1 MSSPASHAGCYAEM
15 TVISPVSAGQG
26 LRARTFLPILL
37 GPAILS
43 RRRAED
49 RWRVEVSRDGRLL
62 PSAATC
68 AAGLQAEILARRR
81 SGRLCRVAAALMSP
95 EDTPHVGITVS
106 PSRPRLERPQPRL
119 VSYGW
124 ALLYQPPGIA
134 GLAFVDRHEQFAE
147 LPACFE
153 LPLELLDRAAF
164 LASRGFRTRPLAV
177 VTQPEDFDP
186 CGHHRF
192 SSGGEASPLERPT
205 SFWPP
210 SDRE

>member
-1 MSSPASHAGCYAEM
+1 MSSPASHAGRYAEM
-15 TVISPVSAGQG
+15 TVISPVSAEQSPA
-26 LRARTFLPILL
+26 ARTFLPILL
-37 GPAILS
+37 GPAILH
-43 RRRAED
+43 RRRADD

-68 AAGLQAEILARRR
+68 DAGVQAELRTRRR

-95 EDTPHVGITVS
+95 EDALHVGIIVS
-106 PSRPRLERPQPRL
+106 PSRHRLNRQQPRL

-124 ALLYQPPGIA
+124 ALLYQPPGIE

-153 LPLELLDRAAF
+153 LPLELLDRAAY
-164 LASRGFRTRPLAV
+164 LADRGFRTRPLAV
-177 VTQPEDFDP
+177 VTQPEDFDR

-192 SSGGEASPLERPT
+192 SSGSNAFPLERPR

-210 SDRE
+210 SDPA

>member
-1 MSSPASHAGCYAEM
+1 MSSPAFHAGCYAEM
-15 TVISPVSAGQG
+15 TVTSPVSAGQSPPP
-26 LRARTFLPILL
+26 RVFRPILI
-37 GPAILS
+37 GPAVLH
-43 RRRAED
+43 RRRSDD

-68 AAGLQAEILARRR
+68 EETLQTELRARRR
-81 SGRLCRVAAALMSP
+81 SGRLCRVAAALISP
-95 EDTPHVGITVS
+95 EDALHVGITVS
-106 PSRPRLERPQPRL
+106 PSRNSLDRRQPRL
-119 VSYGW
+119 ASYGW

-177 VTQPEDFDP
+177 VAQPEDFDR

-192 SSGGEASPLERPT
+192 SSGGNASQLERPR

-210 SDRE
+210 SDRA